1 MYSSFLLRRVKKVN
15 LLKPGASLTLHYGSM
30 PLVFSQ
36 TLQQQ
41 GIHKEA
47 TLLQFDGSNFGSSD
61 VWRVEELL
69 FVFVGKVFF
78 EYISQ
83 NQMHVRNKYPADTY
97 CKSFRGLKFEAPK
110 YWRSLHRALKPTEP
124 DCQAVLQYVY
134 TPTCVLS
141 AWRFLRGMQVLDVLD
156 ALDAFGLFCI
166 LQNKGSSNKEV

>member
-1 MYSSFLLRRVKKVN
+1 MDQCPLYSLRLFNNKAFIRKQLYFNLTGQTSVLPMFGESEGYFLFLLARF
-15 LLKPGASLTLHYGSM
+15 L
-30 PLVFSQ
+30 
-36 TLQQQ
+36 
-41 GIHKEA
+41 
-47 TLLQFDGSNFGSSD
+47 
-61 VWRVEELL
+61 
-69 FVFVGKVFF
+69 F

-97 CKSFRGLKFEAPK
+97 CKSFHGLKFEAPK
-110 YWRSLHRALKPTEP
+110 YWRSLHRALKSTEP

-156 ALDAFGLFCI
+156 AFGSFCI